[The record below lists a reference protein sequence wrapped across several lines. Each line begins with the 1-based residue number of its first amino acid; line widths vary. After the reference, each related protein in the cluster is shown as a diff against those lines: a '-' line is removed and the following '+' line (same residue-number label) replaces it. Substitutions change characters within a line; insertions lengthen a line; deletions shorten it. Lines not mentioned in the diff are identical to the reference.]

1 MARRI
6 LSAASVAPCSSVSGS
21 TMAKCGGP
29 SASRNAT
36 VSVSRMARPR
46 RSEISRSSPSSWMCP
61 SSLWTCSAWSSS
73 ITRTDSGR
81 WYRTARLASWPIKA
95 LMNLEFQIPVTG
107 STTPNR
113 GLEVRSDWLWPQVG
127 QYWAPSGS
135 SELQYQQAPTAG
147 ILQTGSRISVM
158 TDQGELFELAAAPEP
173 SAPLATRLRPRSF
186 DQLVGQRRVVEVLRG
201 LTASDHLP
209 SIVLWGPPG
218 SGKTTLAGLLAAET
232 KARMV
237 AMSAV
242 TAGVADLR
250 KVVAEA
256 RIHRRAGLRTVLFID
271 EIHRFNK
278 AQQDAILPHVED
290 GTVTLIG
297 ATTENPSFEVI
308 APLLSRSRVFRL
320 EALERD
326 DLKKIVERGAA
337 ELGAAISADGMDAL
351 LEGARG
357 DARVALNGLETAAA
371 LAGGDEITLT
381 HVERALQEGH
391 LLYDRA
397 GDQHYDIVSALIKS
411 VRGSDPDAA
420 VYWLARMLEAGEDPL
435 FVARRL
441 VISAAEDIGL
451 ADPQALPVAVAA
463 QQAAHFIGM
472 PEAVLPLTEAALYLA
487 LAPKSNSALTS
498 YGAAK
503 ELIQDTGNEAVPLHL
518 RNAVTGLMKSM
529 GYGRDYRYA
538 HDYESGVA
546 AQIHLPEKLKGRKVY
561 SPNPRDRKPGQ

>member
-1 MARRI
+1 M
-6 LSAASVAPCSSVSGS
+6 S
-21 TMAKCGGP
+21 
-29 SASRNAT
+29 
-36 VSVSRMARPR
+36 
-46 RSEISRSSPSSWMCP
+46 
-61 SSLWTCSAWSSS
+61 
-73 ITRTDSGR
+73 
-81 WYRTARLASWPIKA
+81 
-95 LMNLEFQIPVTG
+95 
-107 STTPNR
+107 
-113 GLEVRSDWLWPQVG
+113 
-127 QYWAPSGS
+127 
-135 SELQYQQAPTAG
+135 
-147 ILQTGSRISVM
+147 
-158 TDQGELFELAAAPEP
+158 DQGELFPLPAGAEP
-173 SAPLATRLRPRSF
+173 QAPLAMRMRPKTF
-186 DQLVGQRRVVEVLRG
+186 EHMVGQRQVVDVLRR
-201 LTASDHLP
+201 LTESGNLP
-209 SIVLWGPPG
+209 SIILWGPPG
-218 SGKTTLAGLLAAET
+218 SGKTTLAGLLANQT
-232 KARMV
+232 SARMV

-326 DLKKIVERGAA
+326 DLEKIVERGAA

-371 LAGGDEITLT
+371 LAAGQKITLN

-420 VYWLARMLEAGEDPL
+420 VYWLARLLEAGEDPL

-441 VISAAEDIGL
+441 VISAAADIGL
-451 ADPQALPVAVAA
+451 ADPQALQVAMAA
-463 QQAAHFIGM
+463 QQAAHFVGM

-498 YGAAK
+498 YGAAR
-503 ELIQDTGNEAVPLHL
+503 ELIAQTGNEPVPLHL
-518 RNAVTGLMKSM
+518 RNAATGLMRSM
-529 GYGRDYRYA
+529 GYGRDYKYA
-538 HDYESGVA
+538 HDYEGGVA
-546 AQIHLPEKLKGRKVY
+546 NQVHMPEKLKGRKVY
-561 SPNPRDRKPGQ
+561 MPNPRDRKNM